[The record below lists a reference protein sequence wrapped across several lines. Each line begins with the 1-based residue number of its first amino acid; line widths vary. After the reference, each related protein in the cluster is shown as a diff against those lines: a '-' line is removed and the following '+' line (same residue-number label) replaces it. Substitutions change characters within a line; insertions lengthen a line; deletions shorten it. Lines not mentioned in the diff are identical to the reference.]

1 MAFVLRNLVRSNT
14 VALRRYRFYKESL
27 PIISVRHHSYDPDG
41 KTAVQLL
48 NKNLEVL
55 MIDSYSQVGFRLNN
69 GLYVLGPMAIFP
81 RTVLSWNVGNVLAIN
96 EDSLILFCL
105 LEPKIDV
112 LVLGVGDTRDS
123 SQMNSSILSFMA
135 KYHISVEVLTTE
147 QACATFNFL
156 NAERRCI
163 AGALIPPLT
172 LRPTEDDVIMSKRR
186 YKRLYESS
194 DDEIF

>member
-1 MAFVLRNLVRSNT
+1 MVFVLRNLVRSNAA
-14 VALRRYRFYKESL
+14 ALKRYRFYKESV

-41 KTAVQLL
+41 KTTIEML

-69 GLYVLGPMAIFP
+69 GMYVLGPMAIFP
-81 RTVLSWNVGNVLAIN
+81 RTVLSWNVGNVHAIN
-96 EDSLILFCL
+96 EDSLLLFSL
-105 LEPKIDV
+105 IEPKIDV

-123 SQMNSSILSFMA
+123 FQLNSSVLSFMA
-135 KYHISVEVLTTE
+135 KYHISIEILSTE

-163 AGALIPPLT
+163 AGALIPPMT
-172 LRPTEDDVIMSKRR
+172 LRVTEDDVVLSKQRH
-186 YKRLYESS
+186 KRLYETS
-194 DDEIF
+194 DDEIY

>member
-1 MAFVLRNLVRSNT
+1 MVFVLRNLVRSNAA
-14 VALRRYRFYKESL
+14 ALKRFYKESV

-41 KTAVQLL
+41 KTTIEML

-69 GLYVLGPMAIFP
+69 GMYVLGPMAIFP
-81 RTVLSWNVGNVLAIN
+81 RTVLSWNVGNVHAIN
-96 EDSLILFCL
+96 EDSLLLFSL
-105 LEPKIDV
+105 IEPKIDV

-123 SQMNSSILSFMA
+123 FQLNSSVLSFMA
-135 KYHISVEVLTTE
+135 KYHISIEILSTE

-163 AGALIPPLT
+163 AGALIPPMT
-172 LRPTEDDVIMSKRR
+172 LRVTEDDVVLSKQRH
-186 YKRLYESS
+186 KRLYETS
-194 DDEIF
+194 DDEIY

>member
-1 MAFVLRNLVRSNT
+1 MVFALRNLLRSNAA
-14 VALRRYRFYKESL
+14 ALKRFYKESL

-41 KTAVQLL
+41 KTTVELL

-69 GLYVLGPMAIFP
+69 GMYVLGPMAIFP
-81 RTVLSWNVGNVLAIN
+81 RTVLSWNVDNVHAIN
-96 EDSLILFCL
+96 EDSLLLFCL
-105 LEPKIDV
+105 IEPKIDV
-112 LVLGVGDTRDS
+112 LVLGVGDTRDNF
-123 SQMNSSILSFMA
+123 QLNSSILSFMA
-135 KYHISVEVLTTE
+135 KYHISVEVLSTE

-172 LRPTEDDVIMSKRR
+172 LRVTEDDVVLSKRR
-186 YKRLYESS
+186 HKRLYETS